1 MDQRQKIGGPD
12 APYRQP
18 TKFYFQRASLAPVP
32 MRLARMLKIY
42 VATHEGGLTQKQV
55 AKEAGMSEAS
65 LSRFLTGE
73 QMPYSRSFGALVAWC
88 LGEHQPAMMANGLT
102 VAETDATAS
111 VSGLTQN
118 AELTGNPRDDH
129 KQ

>member
-1 MDQRQKIGGPD
+1 MTNPYEPKTVTQILDAKIGGPD
-12 APYRQP
+12 APYRQAVKHSFG
-18 TKFYFQRASLAPVP
+18 TASLAPGP

-73 QMPYSRSFGALVAWC
+73 QMPDGRSFGALVAWC
-88 LGEHQPAMMANGLT
+88 FGEHRAYVVISDSLT
-102 VAETDATAS
+102 NSA
-111 VSGLTQN
+111 Q
-118 AELTGNPRDDH
+118 
-129 KQ
+129 K